1 MIEVHREREG
11 HRSIPVFDALWPGVT
26 KAWQTVGDGSIQPV
40 TTNRAWVSLSI
51 PGKPPETDTEVIQMA
66 GLDPNS
72 EGLIRVLYLEES
84 PEETFTILKWS
95 LTTPA
100 QRENRWGMLVLQFA
114 DT

>member
-1 MIEVHREREG
+1 MIGIIRSREG
-11 HRSIPVFDALWPGVT
+11 GRSIPVFDAWPAA
-26 KAWQTVGDGSIQPV
+26 KAWQTVSDGSIQPV

-51 PGKPPETDTEVIQMA
+51 PGKPPETDAEVIQMA

-95 LTTPA
+95 FTTPA
-100 QRENRWGMLVLQFA
+100 QRENCWGMLVLQTEGPA
-114 DT
+114 